1 MTCIVGIAYDN
12 NVYIG
17 GERGASDDH
26 VILPMSA
33 PKVHQRG
40 DWVYGY
46 AGTIGIGQLLDITPL
61 PVIGKDDDVFF
72 ILRTTVVEE
81 LKDIIDKYSEPQSER
96 DTSWLIGARGRLFE
110 VNHTDWSAVEVHHT
124 AIGSGGSYALGSL
137 YTTQD
142 LESVPLYRIDMA
154 LNAAIEYS
162 PTCLAPKDI
171 VSFDIT
177 IPE

>member
-124 AIGSGGSYALGSL
+124 AIGSGGTYALGSL
-137 YTTQD
+137 YT
-142 LESVPLYRIDMA
+142 SIDNEPIERVA
-154 LNAAIEYS
+154 LAIGSAIAYS
-162 PTCLAPKDI
+162 PTCQGPIDI
-171 VSFDIT
+171 LYI
-177 IPE
+177 